1 MFYIVFGTPR
11 ALDMTT
17 FLDLKYNKNGA
28 KYNKNGAKYNKNG
41 A

>member
-1 MFYIVFGTPR
+1 
-11 ALDMTT
+11 MTT

-41 A
+41 AWTITKMVRV